1 MEKIIV
7 KERRTKTQIF
17 FEVITAVIDD
27 TQNNESVSP
36 TRIQLK
42 CKTSYD
48 KLTKYLEEME
58 KRGMIEKEKSITVK
72 ERRTKTQIF
81 FEVITAVIDDAQNNE
96 SVSPTR
102 VQNKCN
108 TSYDKLTK
116 YLEEMEKRGMIEKE
130 KSIIVTERGME
141 FHKDYSRINDLINEM
156 NEKF

>member
-1 MEKIIV
+1 MEKIMT
-7 KERRTKTQIF
+7 KERRSKTQIF

-36 TRIQLK
+36 TR
-42 CKTSYD
+42 
-48 KLTKYLEEME
+48 
-58 KRGMIEKEKSITVK
+58 
-72 ERRTKTQIF
+72 
-81 FEVITAVIDDAQNNE
+81 
-96 SVSPTR
+96 

-116 YLEEMEKRGMIEKE
+116 YLAEMENRGMIEKG
-130 KSIIVTERGME
+130 KSITVTVRGMG